1 MNLAIGS
8 LWTVPTV
15 FKTVDGPR
23 EERAVPKSVD
33 GPPEERAVPKSVDGL

>member
-23 EERAVPKSVD
+23 EERAVPKTVD
-33 GPPEERAVPKSVDGL
+33 GPRQERGVPKTVDGL